1 MLIYRDLTIADSG
14 RSRPRLP
21 LGTDGRRFPGEAL
34 MEIEVIAL
42 AAAASLLAAAI
53 FTARQPA
60 LMAAVMTY
68 AAVVGWIIQHDLTL
82 LMAALG
88 LAIVLSTVGL
98 VTVVCR
104 EISSHD
110 DTYCPTARKLKAN
123 NRAAISN
130 IGL

>member
-1 MLIYRDLTIADSG
+1 
-14 RSRPRLP
+14 
-21 LGTDGRRFPGEAL
+21 

-68 AAVVGWIIQHDLTL
+68 AAVVGWIIQRDLGL

-88 LAIVLSTVGL
+88 LAIVLGTIGL
-98 VTVVCR
+98 VAVVCR

-110 DTYCPTARKLKAN
+110 DTYRPTARKLNPN
-123 NRAAISN
+123 NRAVISN
-130 IGL
+130 IGS